1 MCTVESDLRK
11 TVLLKKKSALIL
23 SIPALETPGRA
34 HQFTEIQSKLNDRSL
49 CLDATNTFSGPL

>member
-1 MCTVESDLRK
+1 MCTVESDFK
-11 TVLLKKKSALIL
+11 KNCTVEKKSALIL

-49 CLDATNTFSGPL
+49 CLDAINTFSGPL